1 MKYYIYILANKKHGT
16 LYVGI
21 TNNLVRR
28 MYEHKYTD
36 MNIFTHKYG
45 VKHLVYFEKQ
55 YCAWDAIAREKQL
68 KNWRRQWKIALIE
81 EDNPDWLDLS
91 HGMDFD
97 SFKLADW

>member
-1 MKYYIYILANKKHGT
+1 MKYYTYILANKKHGT
-16 LYVGI
+16 LYVGV

-36 MNIFTHKYG
+36 MNIFTHKYD
-45 VKHLVYFEKQ
+45 VKRLVYFEKH
-55 YCAWDAIAREKQL
+55 YCALDAIAREKQL

-91 HGMDFD
+91 YGMTFDDFN
-97 SFKLADW
+97 FADW